1 MGRLLTAYR
10 NVKGRSAGGANHKWR
25 SLSRILFALVLAFLP
40 AQLIAQHAPSSGT
53 ETSCRELVKTV
64 VQHPGYAWT
73 SFKWDK
79 IIWGHGKM
87 GDTLS
92 CVYTAKGPF
101 GEDLWLYVLQRSRGN
116 IEIIVAE
123 KWGGHS

>member
-1 MGRLLTAYR
+1 M
-10 NVKGRSAGGANHKWR
+10 
-25 SLSRILFALVLAFLP
+25 RILFALALAFLP
-40 AQLIAQHAPSSGT
+40 AQSIAQLASNSGT

-87 GDTLS
+87 AHSGTLS

-101 GEDLWLYVLQRSRGN
+101 EEKLWIHVLQRGSRV
-116 IEIIVAE
+116 EIIVAE
-123 KWGGHS
+123 KWGEDSLNVWQ